1 MSYESV
7 DEVLASPLQVVF
19 EEVTIRDSRKIREW
33 LNENATGKWFLL
45 MFSNKLTVKFMEES
59 DLILFMLVKSD
70 LELDL
75 YVM

>member
-1 MSYESV
+1 MSHDSV

-19 EEVTIRDSRKIREW
+19 DGVTIRDSRKIREW
-33 LNENATGKWFLL
+33 LNENASGKWFLL
-45 MFSNKLTVKFMEES
+45 MFSNKLTVKFMDES
-59 DLILFMLVKSD
+59 DMIHFMLVKSD

>member
-1 MSYESV
+1 MSYDSV

-19 EEVTIRDSRKIREW
+19 DGVTIRDSRKIREW
-33 LNENATGKWFLL
+33 LNENASGKWFLL
-45 MFSNKLTVKFMEES
+45 MFSNKLTVKFMDES
-59 DLILFMLVKSD
+59 DMIHFMLVKSD